1 MTQDQNWVRLRKL
14 RTFNSQQSQKHLYL
28 VQNDWE
34 KSFKKCLPPLETE
47 KMTIICALSYKHLL
61 CFWCCCDFKKSPL
74 NFRGIVYQMDH
85 IWWAPSRLKMSLVI
99 ILLEQY
105 AKTFGLSLW
114 KTLYTHFQRCL
125 LMKRICHITTATSFY
140 NIYTFSEVLAVELL
154 FVRTQK

>member
-1 MTQDQNWVRLRKL
+1 MCLNFLSAILRPPHGVSLNKWNLVNFDLNTLKRGFYDLTQDQNWVRLRKL

-34 KSFKKCLPPLETE
+34 KWFKKCLPPLETE

-85 IWWAPSRLKMSLVI
+85 ILWAPSRLKMSLVI
-99 ILLEQY
+99 IFLEQ
-105 AKTFGLSLW
+105 
-114 KTLYTHFQRCL
+114 
-125 LMKRICHITTATSFY
+125 
-140 NIYTFSEVLAVELL
+140 
-154 FVRTQK
+154 